1 MELFVLPISNHSGS
15 WLVELSSIAFKLL
28 FVSLQASLYREI
40 EKCRRHGREWIRHDI
55 VPKHTNCAWEQ
66 KIQCHAMQTFS
77 QRVSRKLA
85 IKGKISDNENKLDF
99 GLQKHAYFR
108 WTTGHTV
115 TFVLFWF
122 EIGYGFRGN
131 YCSAWTYSSFQF
143 QMREREKERCEF
155 GMNFNIPFCSCSNL
169 SNDEIIS

>member
-28 FVSLQASLYREI
+28 FVSLQASLYSEI

-55 VPKHTNCAWEQ
+55 LPKHTNRAWEV
-66 KIQCHAMQTFS
+66 KIQCHAMQTFT

-85 IKGKISDNENKLDF
+85 IKGKISDNYENEENELDF
-99 GLQKHAYFR
+99 GLQKHAHFR
-108 WTTGHTV
+108 WTTG
-115 TFVLFWF
+115 
-122 EIGYGFRGN
+122 I
-131 YCSAWTYSSFQF
+131 YSCICYILVWNGVRFSRELQEC
-143 QMREREKERCEF
+143 MVSIPNEEREKERCEF
-155 GMNFNIPFCSCSNL
+155 EMNFKRPFCSCSNL